1 MKRVSIL
8 IIALAVTGML
18 FAACGGG
25 GGGGGTNAQSSL
37 DVTIY
42 ADSNFVDTNTTTQL
56 PQYSE
61 FNTLY
66 QLFTNLG
73 HNTDTFA
80 GTSDSNFSGGLSGTD
95 VFLMPELYVGD
106 LDAAISDTA
115 RATIADF
122 VDDGGVFI
130 IFDAANAFPLLNS
143 TFGFGMTRTSDTGTL
158 SLDTTAAANSRFRY
172 APATIPS
179 QDATSAAVL
188 GDLPAAAVPLYTDG
202 SGNAVVTMIP
212 YGKGYIFLFGW
223 DWFNAEPAG
232 SVDDGW
238 NAVLATAANIRRH
251 MPDVQLVEAMNDSY
265 RDDIIDKLFS
275 TGQFSILSAFEAGG
289 GTPSLADLQEFD
301 VAFVSSDAQFA
312 SGTDLGDNVADYV
325 DSGGGAVLA
334 MFSYL
339 PGNFGLGGRFL
350 ADNYFAIPAP
360 INQAGGA
367 PHSMGTVQKPSHPVM
382 EQVTVFDGGNNSY
395 RVDTTNVV
403 SGATRIADWD
413 DGTPLVAVRTINGTR
428 RADLGFY
435 PPSNDSSL
443 GASAWASSTDGA
455 RLMGNALTLVSEMPD
470 PYESGD
476 TFPIDIDSGPAESC
490 SVSSTINVSGG
501 PAAVRKV
508 TLDINIPHTWTDDLD
523 IFLESP
529 TGTTIEISTDNG
541 SSGNNYTNTIF
552 SDAAINSITTGTAPF
567 LGIYQPEVA
576 LSTVSGESA
585 DGTWTL
591 HIIDDV
597 CGVDGG
603 TLEEWRLIVR

>member
-1 MKRVSIL
+1 
-8 IIALAVTGML
+8 
-18 FAACGGG
+18 
-25 GGGGGTNAQSSL
+25 
-37 DVTIY
+37 
-42 ADSNFVDTNTTTQL
+42 
-56 PQYSE
+56 
-61 FNTLY
+61 
-66 QLFTNLG
+66 
-73 HNTDTFA
+73 
-80 GTSDSNFSGGLSGTD
+80 
-95 VFLMPELYVGD
+95 
-106 LDAAISDTA
+106 
-115 RATIADF
+115 
-122 VDDGGVFI
+122 
-130 IFDAANAFPLLNS
+130 
-143 TFGFGMTRTSDTGTL
+143 
-158 SLDTTAAANSRFRY
+158 
-172 APATIPS
+172 
-179 QDATSAAVL
+179 
-188 GDLPAAAVPLYTDG
+188 
-202 SGNAVVTMIP
+202 
-212 YGKGYIFLFGW
+212 
-223 DWFNAEPAG
+223 
-232 SVDDGW
+232 
-238 NAVLATAANIRRH
+238 
-251 MPDVQLVEAMNDSY
+251 
-265 RDDIIDKLFS
+265 
-275 TGQFSILSAFEAGG
+275 
-289 GTPSLADLQEFD
+289 
-301 VAFVSSDAQFA
+301 
-312 SGTDLGDNVADYV
+312 
-325 DSGGGAVLA
+325 
-334 MFSYL
+334 
-339 PGNFGLGGRFL
+339 
-350 ADNYFAIPAP
+350 
-360 INQAGGA
+360 
-367 PHSMGTVQKPSHPVM
+367 M

-435 PPSNDSSL
+435 PPSSDSSL

-455 RLMGNALTLVSEMPD
+455 RLMGNALTWVSEMPD